1 MSLSSTVLQTA
12 DELERNIYDTL
23 WQGMKNDEIFHCTCI
38 TKALGIMKA
47 QTLKGGGVARHG
59 KDESPK
65 ETRIKLVH
73 RIQ

>member
-1 MSLSSTVLQTA
+1 
-12 DELERNIYDTL
+12 
-23 WQGMKNDEIFHCTCI
+23 MKNDEILNCTCI

-47 QTLKGGGVARHG
+47 QTLKGGGVAHHG
-59 KDESPK
+59 RDESPK